1 MSLLP
6 NPWKM
11 IRQQE
16 KADKLAA
23 VLRRLNVDA
32 DLARAM
38 NAKEWA
44 YAAKLAK
51 CNPPKSQET
60 IDLVAEKLTGVTA

>member
-1 MSLLP
+1 MSRQP

-11 IRQQE
+11 LRREE

-32 DLARAM
+32 DLVRLFD
-38 NAKEWA
+38 AKDWA
-44 YAAKLAK
+44 YAARLAK
-51 CNPPKSQET
+51 CNPPNSPET